1 MTEMNKESSSP
12 SHNNKFPYAK
22 GWAVLAGAV
31 VGLLLRLVFLGAP
44 GGAYAPM
51 GTVFVVLVPLA
62 VGAVTVYL
70 AERVERR
77 SVMFYFVAGATA
89 NMFFVLGSLLILIEG
104 LICAIVIIPVFGV
117 YGGLGGLL
125 MGAICR
131 LTDWPKR
138 AVYSF
143 AALPLLLGAI
153 PTTSLENTSIRQV
166 SRSTVISAPPNT
178 VWQQLLNAG
187 EMKSAEMSNAWMYRI
202 GVPTPLLATTQNEQ
216 GELIRKIEMGKN
228 IRFEQRSSDWQT
240 ANKVRWTYRFTPES
254 FPQGALD
261 DHVTIGGR
269 YFDVIDT
276 TYALTDVP
284 GGTRLDTSM
293 TFRVTTEFN
302 WYANQV
308 GDFLV
313 GNFAEVALDFYK
325 RRAERSS
332 SN

>member
-1 MTEMNKESSSP
+1 MNELPAAPSSAP
-12 SHNNKFPYAK
+12 LNNDFPYTK
-22 GWAVLAGAV
+22 FWAVIAGAA
-31 VGLLLRLVFLGAP
+31 VGVLLRLLFW
-44 GGAYAPM
+44 GGPKNAYAPM
-51 GTVFVVLVPLA
+51 SMAFMVFAPLA

-70 AERVERR
+70 AERKARR

-89 NMFFVLGSLLILIEG
+89 NMLFVFGTLLVLIEG
-104 LICAIVIIPVFGV
+104 LICAIIVVPIFGV
-117 YGGLGGLL
+117 YGGIGGLL

-131 LTDWPKR
+131 MTDWPKR

-153 PTTSLENTSIRQV
+153 PSSALEDTSLRTV
-166 SRSTVISAPPNT
+166 SRSIYVDAAPHL

-187 EMKSAEMSNAWMYRI
+187 EMKKDEMERAWMYRI
-202 GVPTPLLATTQNEQ
+202 GVPTPEFATTQTQ
-216 GELIRKIEMGKN
+216 HDELVRDIRMGKN
-228 IRFEQRSSDWQT
+228 IRFQQRSSNWQ
-240 ANKVRWTYRFTPES
+240 AERHVRWTYRFTPES
-254 FPQGALD
+254 FPRGALD
-261 DHVTIGGR
+261 DHVEIGGH

-276 TYALTDVP
+276 AYTLTPVD

-302 WYANQV
+302 WYATHV

-325 RRAERSS
+325 RRSER
-332 SN
+332 